1 MLAYTVKQFIYSLTV
16 LVVLIAVLFWLYKQ
30 PQIKDKVD
38 AVYADFQKY
47 MEKYAVRPPEPKVMP
62 VQEIEKKE
70 AVQVVDEKETKQA
83 PEIIVKQSSPAQ
95 TISLGFDAENR
106 IVAAYIGTNIVTLDY
121 ENSSL
126 RKISATKQIEFTY
139 GERGLLTNI
148 TTPRWTINLNYDRY
162 DRLNV
167 YAAPDDKIRFDWD
180 INDQL
185 TGFKTDQGVPTTFT
199 YYDNKKIKSFRKQ
212 SRETVVRYDD
222 KNRIKSMQTD
232 DDFMLIHY
240 WKDNLMSSLSGS
252 KYGLKE
258 TVNYGP
264 TEIKLV
270 SNTDE
275 QVFSSG
281 TDETRAAAFNLYL
294 TCKKIKHLP
303 VVFDPLAWAVYSD
316 YFKKGIVEY
325 LVNNFVCN
333 AIYGTEF
340 D

>member
-1 MLAYTVKQFIYSLTV
+1 MLAYTIKQFIYSLTV

-47 MEKYAVRPPEPKVMP
+47 MEKYAVKPPEPKKMP

-70 AVQVVDEKETKQA
+70 VMQVVEKKEEKPA
-83 PEIIVKQSSPAQ
+83 PAIIVKQSSPTQ
-95 TISLGFDAENR
+95 TISLGFDAENK
-106 IVAAYIGTNIVTLDY
+106 IIAVYIGTNIVTLDH

-126 RKISATKQIEFTY
+126 KKISAAKPIEFTY
-139 GERGLLTNI
+139 GEKGLLTNI
-148 TTPRWTINLNYDRY
+148 TTPRWTINLHYDRY

-167 YAAPDDKIRFDWD
+167 YTTPNDKIRFDWD

-185 TGFKTDQGVPTTFT
+185 TGFKTDQGVPTTFA
-199 YYDNKKIKSFRKQ
+199 YNEDKKIRSFKKTV
-212 SRETVVRYDD
+212 ETIVRYDD
-222 KNRIKSMQTD
+222 KNRIRSLQSD
-232 DDFMLIHY
+232 DDFMLINY
-240 WKDNLMSSLSGS
+240 WKDDLMSSLSGS

-275 QVFSSG
+275 QVFSGG
-281 TDETRAAAFNLYL
+281 TEEARITAFNLFL
-294 TCKKIKHLP
+294 ACKKIKYIP
-303 VVFDPLAWAVYSD
+303 VVFDSRSWTIYSD
-316 YFKKGIVEY
+316 YFKKGIVDY

-333 AIYGTEF
+333 AVYGTEF
-340 D
+340 E